1 VCVDVETRGAQ
12 PGKIGIG
19 VTDSRDRLHALPAKI
34 GEFATRPVDHVDR
47 PPRSEPRADGPRP
60 QAGRGVVARAAA
72 IRHDDRIDRG
82 ETATRL
88 AQRTRWQQMPV
99 AQASR
104 SIDHDDLVLTSEPK
118 VLQAII
124 AHHDLRAGGHRRAG
138 CGRPIA
144 VDEHE
149 LGAPMRM
156 QDGLVAGDR
165 WIGVPGHPERPSVV
179 PSAVATQDDRG
190 HESTRA

>member
-1 VCVDVETRGAQ
+1 
-12 PGKIGIG
+12 
-19 VTDSRDRLHALPAKI
+19 
-34 GEFATRPVDHVDR
+34 
-47 PPRSEPRADGPRP
+47 
-60 QAGRGVVARAAA
+60 
-72 IRHDDRIDRG
+72 
-82 ETATRL
+82 
-88 AQRTRWQQMPV
+88 MPV
-99 AQASR
+99 AQTSR
-104 SIDHDDLVLTSEPK
+104 RIDHDDLVLTREPK

-149 LGAPMRM
+149 LRAPMRM

-165 WIGVPGHPERPSVV
+165 WIGVPGHPERPAAV